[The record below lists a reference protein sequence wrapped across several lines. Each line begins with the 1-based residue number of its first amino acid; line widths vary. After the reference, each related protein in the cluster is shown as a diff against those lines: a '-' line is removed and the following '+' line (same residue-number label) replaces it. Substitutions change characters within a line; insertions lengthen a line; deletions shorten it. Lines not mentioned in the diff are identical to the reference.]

1 MMDAKTAGIIAKFK
15 QNHGLAEKIMQSG
28 DGQQLLNML
37 TKNDGG
43 AALERATQNAAAG
56 NTQELAQLL
65 GNLMRSP
72 EGAALMKRLNE
83 TAKK

>member
-1 MMDAKTAGIIAKFK
+1 MDGKTAGIIAKFR
-15 QNHGLAEKIMQSG
+15 QNHSLAEKIMQSG

-37 TKNDGG
+37 TNKDGG

-56 NTQELAQLL
+56 DTQELAQLL

-72 EGAALMKRLNE
+72 EGAALMRRLNE
-83 TAKK
+83 TAQK

>member
-1 MMDAKTAGIIAKFK
+1 MDAKTAGIIAKFK
-15 QNHGLAEKIMQSG
+15 QNHSLAEQIMQSG
-28 DGQQLLNML
+28 DGQQLMNML
-37 TKNDGG
+37 TREDGG
-43 AALERATQNAAAG
+43 AALERATHNAAAG

-72 EGAALMKRLNE
+72 EGAALMNRLNE